1 MRLKTRLKTAK
12 EVAKEVKRRA
22 KRVKEE
28 LGDVVAVKEVGKQT
42 KDVVLQK
49 VKPEEVEN
57 LEEKQQK
64 NKLIEYIVM
73 GLFKNAGTKL
83 QNLIIVVLCILLFL
97 RTFGGGETIPTERV
111 VTKIETRY
119 DTLTVEKKVYVP
131 KYTTRIE
138 TKTITDTIVLKSKID
153 TLEILK
159 DYYSKYVYQDTLKLD
174 SLGYITI
181 IDTITQNKIFSRNFD
196 SQVLIPT
203 TTITNEIYLNRAK
216 FFGGV
221 SLGGNSKQINFL
233 SGDLLYKS
241 KRDNV
246 YGLGLGV
253 NQNFQPI
260 VIGRMYWKISLRKD
274 RDKK

>member
-1 MRLKTRLKTAK
+1 MKKF
-12 EVAKEVKRRA
+12 VSNI
-22 KRVKEE
+22 
-28 LGDVVAVKEVGKQT
+28 QT
-42 KDVVLQK
+42 LVIFV
-49 VKPEEVEN
+49 
-57 LEEKQQK
+57 
-64 NKLIEYIVM
+64 
-73 GLFKNAGTKL
+73 
-83 QNLIIVVLCILLFL
+83 LIILVLMKTC
-97 RTFGGGETIPTERV
+97 GGPSNVNEVYKI
-111 VTKIETRY
+111 VTKFETRY
-119 DTLTVEKKVYVP
+119 DTLEVEKKVYVP
-131 KYTTRIE
+131 KYTSRVVTN
-138 TKTITDTIVLKSKID
+138 TVTDTVVLKSKID

-159 DYYSKYVYQDTLKLD
+159 EYYSKYVYKDTLKLD

-181 IDTITQNKIFSRNFD
+181 VDTITQNKIFSRNFD